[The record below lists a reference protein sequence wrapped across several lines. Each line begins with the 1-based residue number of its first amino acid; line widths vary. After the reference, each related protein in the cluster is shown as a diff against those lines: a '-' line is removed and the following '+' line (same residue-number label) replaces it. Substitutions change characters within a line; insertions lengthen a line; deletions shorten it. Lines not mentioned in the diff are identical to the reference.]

1 MAKSMLIW
9 WMMNSL
15 ILQVAEGGR
24 SAHVPAMFVFGDS
37 LADAGTNNFL
47 PNCTTRADFSPY
59 GVSFF
64 PNPTGRFTNGL
75 TVFDFIATH
84 LELPFVPPYRELPSY
99 YQQAIFSHG
108 ANFASAG
115 SGLLD
120 STGSEKKIVNFSDQI
135 SKFEEFSR
143 RVRKKSHLR
152 NSLYCI
158 SIGGND
164 IHAHYNGPSL
174 NLSDA
179 QFVTL
184 LVGTHG
190 QYIQRLYRA
199 GARKFLILDISAL
212 GCTPIA
218 RFTYNFQYQ
227 GKCAEP
233 GNILAQKYNVALK
246 NLVDHLNGKLH
257 EVNIMLFN
265 SYDYLTNMI
274 RNGKAFGFSETK
286 SACCGSGLFRANV
299 SYGQTSPPDLYC
311 NDPDAYLF
319 WDAVHPTQ
327 RAYSIF
333 SKEIWGGNSSVM
345 HPINLFTLVLGRNA

>member
-1 MAKSMLIW
+1 M
-9 WMMNSL
+9 
-15 ILQVAEGGR
+15 R
-24 SAHVPAMFVFGDS
+24 
-37 LADAGTNNFL
+37 
-47 PNCTTRADFSPY
+47 
-59 GVSFF
+59 
-64 PNPTGRFTNGL
+64 
-75 TVFDFIATH
+75 
-84 LELPFVPPYRELPSY
+84 
-99 YQQAIFSHG
+99 
-108 ANFASAG
+108 
-115 SGLLD
+115 
-120 STGSEKKIVNFSDQI
+120 KIVKFSDQI

-143 RVRKKSHLR
+143 HVRKKSHLR

-199 GARKFLILDISAL
+199 GDGKFLILDISAL

-257 EVNIMLFN
+257 EVNIMLF
-265 SYDYLTNMI
+265 
-274 RNGKAFGFSETK
+274 
-286 SACCGSGLFRANV
+286 
-299 SYGQTSPPDLYC
+299 
-311 NDPDAYLF
+311 
-319 WDAVHPTQ
+319 
-327 RAYSIF
+327 
-333 SKEIWGGNSSVM
+333 
-345 HPINLFTLVLGRNA
+345 

>member
-1 MAKSMLIW
+1 MEIRAMAK
-9 WMMNSL
+9 
-15 ILQVAEGGR
+15 
-24 SAHVPAMFVFGDS
+24 
-37 LADAGTNNFL
+37 T
-47 PNCTTRADFSPY
+47 DFSPY

-99 YQQAIFSHG
+99 HRQGVVCELPSYYQQAIFSHG

-120 STGSEKKIVNFSDQI
+120 STGSEKKIVKFSDQI

-190 QYIQRLYRA
+190 
-199 GARKFLILDISAL
+199 
-212 GCTPIA
+212 
-218 RFTYNFQYQ
+218 
-227 GKCAEP
+227 
-233 GNILAQKYNVALK
+233 
-246 NLVDHLNGKLH
+246 
-257 EVNIMLFN
+257 
-265 SYDYLTNMI
+265 
-274 RNGKAFGFSETK
+274 
-286 SACCGSGLFRANV
+286 LFRANV
-299 SYGQTSPPDLYC
+299 SCGLTTPTDLYC

-345 HPINLFTLVLGRNA
+345 HPINLSTLVLGRNA

>member
-1 MAKSMLIW
+1 
-9 WMMNSL
+9 MNITTSF
-15 ILQVAEGGR
+15 QVLSPVEQIFKVQSYRAGN
-24 SAHVPAMFVFGDS
+24 VFVI
-37 LADAGTNNFL
+37 A
-47 PNCTTRADFSPY
+47 
-59 GVSFF
+59 
-64 PNPTGRFTNGL
+64 
-75 TVFDFIATH
+75 ATH

-99 YQQAIFSHG
+99 HQQAIFSHG

-120 STGSEKKIVNFSDQI
+120 STGSEKKIVKFSDQI

-164 IHAHYNGPSL
+164 IHAHYNSPSL

-218 RFTYNFQYQ
+218 RLTYNFQYQ

-233 GNILAQKYNVALK
+233 GN
-246 NLVDHLNGKLH
+246 
-257 EVNIMLFN
+257 
-265 SYDYLTNMI
+265 SC
-274 RNGKAFGFSETK
+274 R
-286 SACCGSGLFRANV
+286 
-299 SYGQTSPPDLYC
+299 SPE
-311 NDPDAYLF
+311 
-319 WDAVHPTQ
+319 WKT
-327 RAYSIF
+327 
-333 SKEIWGGNSSVM
+333 
-345 HPINLFTLVLGRNA
+345 T

>member
-1 MAKSMLIW
+1 M
-9 WMMNSL
+9 
-15 ILQVAEGGR
+15 R
-24 SAHVPAMFVFGDS
+24 
-37 LADAGTNNFL
+37 
-47 PNCTTRADFSPY
+47 
-59 GVSFF
+59 
-64 PNPTGRFTNGL
+64 
-75 TVFDFIATH
+75 
-84 LELPFVPPYRELPSY
+84 
-99 YQQAIFSHG
+99 
-108 ANFASAG
+108 
-115 SGLLD
+115 
-120 STGSEKKIVNFSDQI
+120 KIVKFSDQI

-179 QFVTL
+179 QLVTL

-199 GARKFLILDISAL
+199 GDGKFLILDISAL

-246 NLVDHLNGKLH
+246 KLH

-274 RNGKAFGFSETK
+274 RNGKAFETK

-299 SYGQTSPPDLYC
+299 SCGLTSPPDLYC

-319 WDAVHPTQ
+319 WDAVHSTQ

-345 HPINLFTLVLGRNA
+345 HPINLSTLVLGRNA